1 MEALSF
7 SRKASVTECASS
19 ITDDQSEWWLD
30 ELSFGAEEMALH
42 SRKSRTSSA
51 DLNKVFMSENV
62 SICIFSA
69 TTNFSFPNRS
79 THIVFNHH
87 LGKHD
92 RSYAQKIQP
101 PSHLYSGFSWI
112 YSQPHHQHPLRAA
125 SKVGHAVPPTSA
137 PHPSRVIFVTLSLT
151 GPRDPCSA
159 R

>member
-62 SICIFSA
+62 SCIFSA
-69 TTNFSFPNRS
+69 TTNFYIPKSFYS
-79 THIVFNHH
+79 HCVNHR
-87 LGKHD
+87 LGKYD
-92 RSYAQKIQP
+92 GSYAQKIQP

-112 YSQPHHQHPLRAA
+112 YSQPQHQHPLRAA